1 MRPKHWLIKQA
12 LPGATVIIVE
22 LSGEAGRRKWNG
34 TPVPSEGTPVDA
46 SETKHWPLNY
56 LCRRNERSRKQNY
69 GGRLRE

>member
-22 LSGEAGRRKWNG
+22 LSGEAGRRKW
-34 TPVPSEGTPVDA
+34 PSDGTPVDA
-46 SETKHWPLNY
+46 NETKHWPLNY
-56 LCRRNERSRKQNY
+56 LCRRHERPRKQNY